1 MQWDAVW
8 LSLSECLRA
17 EDFVLAELQPAP
29 FFPSLTLRV
38 AELNACHRRCRQA
51 LEAAGEP
58 ADPALRSLC
67 SRYHSSLHALAPMEI
82 ALASGLEPEQ
92 AAQEYAG
99 LLSAHR
105 ELSRALYAAL
115 PRPAVT
121 PPVEPILAVYAPP
134 EYFSSQFG
142 GEETRTA
149 EVYAPPE
156 YFARGIREPEPAEPE
171 LPYPKSFEADSPP
184 LPPRRPEPPVA
195 PVYASPPL
203 PPTAK
208 KPGLFS
214 RLFGK
219 GEKS

>member
-1 MQWDAVW
+1 MQWDTV
-8 LSLSECLRA
+8 LFSLSESLRA
-17 EDFVLAELQPAP
+17 EDFVLAELQHAP
-29 FFPSLTLRV
+29 FSPALTLRV

-67 SRYHSSLHALAPMEI
+67 SRYFSSLSALAPTET
-82 ALASGLEPEQ
+82 ALASGLNPEE
-92 AAQEYAG
+92 AAQEYAE

-115 PRPAVT
+115 PRPAVM

-134 EYFSSQFG
+134 EYFSSPFG
-142 GEETRTA
+142 GEETQTA

-156 YFARGIREPEPAEPE
+156 YFGRGVREPESAEPE
-171 LPYPKSFEADSPP
+171 LPYPKNFETESPP